1 MKDADNAVH
10 TNTKTGALNMS
21 YRAIAAMCLTFAV
34 AGGIRYLGHPLWLA
48 LIGGLAVGILVP
60 AILQVY
66 IMRRR
71 R

>member
-1 MKDADNAVH
+1 
-10 TNTKTGALNMS
+10 MS
-21 YRAIAAMCLTFAV
+21 LRAIAAMCLTFAV

-48 LIGGLAVGILVP
+48 LICGLAVGILIP

>member
-1 MKDADNAVH
+1 MKDGDNGPGKNTYAGADI
-10 TNTKTGALNMS
+10 MS
-21 YRAIAAMCLTFAV
+21 LRAIAAMCLTFAV

-48 LIGGLAVGILVP
+48 LICGLAVGILIP

>member
-1 MKDADNAVH
+1 MN
-10 TNTKTGALNMS
+10 LRS
-21 YRAIAAMCLTFAV
+21 IAAMCLTFAV
-34 AGGIRYLGHPLWLA
+34 AGGLRYLGHPLWLA
-48 LIGGLAVGILVP
+48 LLGGLAVGILVP

>member
-1 MKDADNAVH
+1 MN
-10 TNTKTGALNMS
+10 LRS
-21 YRAIAAMCLTFAV
+21 IAAMCLTFAV
-34 AGGIRYLGHPLWLA
+34 AGGLRYLGYPLWLA
-48 LIGGLAVGILVP
+48 ILGGVIVWIFLP